1 MLNDT
6 ARVEQSRFN
15 MVEQQV
21 RTWEVLD
28 AKVLNLL
35 QKIPREAFVP
45 KAYQGLAF
53 ADIEI
58 PLGHGQTMLAPKIEG
73 RFLQAL
79 SLSNQDKVLEIGT
92 GAGYLTA
99 LLAKQAKQ
107 VDSYEIYASL
117 SNQAKKNLADQKINQ
132 VKCIV
137 GDGLKLAQGSY
148 DAIVLT
154 GSLPVYPQYM
164 ERLLN
169 LGGRML
175 VVVGDAPVMQA
186 ILVTRVDESSFKQD
200 VLFETCLPV
209 LINAPQPSRFEF

>member
-79 SLSNQDKVLEIGT
+79 SLSNQDMVLEIGT

-117 SNQAKKNLADQKINQ
+117 SNQAKKNLAAQKINH
-132 VKCIV
+132 VKCML

-154 GSLPVYPQYM
+154 GSLPVYPQFM
-164 ERLLN
+164 ERLLK

>member
-79 SLSNQDKVLEIGT
+79 SLSNQDTVLEIGT

-107 VDSYEIYASL
+107 VDSYEIYTSL
-117 SNQAKKNLADQKINQ
+117 SNQAKKNLAAQKINH
-132 VKCIV
+132 VKCIL

-154 GSLPVYPQYM
+154 GSLPVYPQFM
-164 ERLLN
+164 ERLLK

>member
-79 SLSNQDKVLEIGT
+79 SLSNQDTVLEIGT

-117 SNQAKKNLADQKINQ
+117 SNQAKKNLAAQKINH
-132 VKCIV
+132 VKCML

-154 GSLPVYPQYM
+154 GSLPVYPQFM
-164 ERLLN
+164 ERLLK

>member
-1 MLNDT
+1 
-6 ARVEQSRFN
+6 
-15 MVEQQV
+15 
-21 RTWEVLD
+21 
-28 AKVLNLL
+28 
-35 QKIPREAFVP
+35 
-45 KAYQGLAF
+45 
-53 ADIEI
+53 
-58 PLGHGQTMLAPKIEG
+58 MLAPKIEG